1 MTKPKH
7 RPAPRPTHTP
17 AATPHAGATRRAHA
31 SVSPVVA
38 DANSTSATISRDARP
53 IFTTAAP
60 PHTPPWPKAKRKIA
74 AQAAARAATP
84 TVEQYIAAREADTR
98 AFTQNLQYSPGP
110 ATQGSSSPTGRE
122 QTGNTNLDR
131 ATTLGTYRT

>member
-1 MTKPKH
+1 MPKPKH

-17 AATPHAGATRRAHA
+17 PATPHAGATRRAHA
-31 SVSPVVA
+31 SVSPVIT

-74 AQAAARAATP
+74 AQAAARAAAP
-84 TVEQYIAAREADTR
+84 TVAEYIAAREADTR
-98 AFTQNLQYSPGP
+98 AFTERL
-110 ATQGSSSPTGRE
+110 TFQGSAAAQSGSGGTGRD